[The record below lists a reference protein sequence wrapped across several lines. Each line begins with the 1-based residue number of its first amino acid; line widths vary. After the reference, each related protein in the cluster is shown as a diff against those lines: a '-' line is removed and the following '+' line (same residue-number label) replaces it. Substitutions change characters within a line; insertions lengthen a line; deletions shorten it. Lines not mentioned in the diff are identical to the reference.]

1 MPSDAP
7 LITVIIPA
15 YNRAATIG
23 RALTSVFR
31 QTCTNYEILL
41 VDDGSSDDTAALAR
55 AFAHPALRIIRHE
68 HNRGAAA
75 GRNSGLRAAR
85 GAYIALLDSDDE
97 WVPSKLATQL
107 AHLQRCPPDTPANC
121 TAYAIWEGPMRRDY
135 FPRPVT
141 AQTLLMGCDL
151 SPGSTLMMKRAV
163 VDEVGLFD
171 ETLARY
177 EDWDWLLRYT
187 RVYRIGVLA
196 EPLAIVHYSPHRAA
210 GVMATAAARLLEKYD
225 AELRAAGAA
234 GRKARGLR
242 WMEVA
247 RSYAMEREPRAFLN
261 CTARAL
267 RAYPLHRPGA
277 LLLLVDAWLGTRFAA
292 RLQTWRARRRR
303 APPSD
308 PGHDAL

>member
-23 RALTSVFR
+23 RALASVFR
-31 QTCTNYEILL
+31 QSCTDYEILL
-41 VDDGSSDDTAALAR
+41 VDDGSNDETAALAR
-55 AFAHPALRIIRHE
+55 AFAHQALRIIQHDR
-68 HNRGAAA
+68 NRGAAA
-75 GRNSGLRAAR
+75 ARNSGLRAAR

-97 WVPSKLATQL
+97 WAPSKLATQL
-107 AHLQRCPPDTPANC
+107 AQLRQGAPDTPATC
-121 TAYAIWEGPMRRDY
+121 TAYTIWEGRMRRDY

-187 RVYRIGVLA
+187 RLYRIGVLA
-196 EPLAIVHYSPHRAA
+196 EPLAMVHYSPHRAA
-210 GVMATAAARLLEKYD
+210 NVMAAAAARLLDKYD
-225 AELRAAGAA
+225 AEMRAAGAA

-247 RSYAMEREPRAFLN
+247 RCYAMEREPRAFLT

-267 RAYPLHRPGA
+267 RAYPLYRPGT
-277 LLLLVDAWLGTRFAA
+277 LLLLADAWLGTRFAA
-292 RLQTWRARRRR
+292 SLQTWRARRRR